1 MKINLIKILKIYMQK
16 VINKKIQTNPKI
28 ETKSIKSIKLY
39 NRNKNNN

>member
-28 ETKSIKSIKLY
+28 ETKSIKTIKLC
-39 NRNKNNN
+39 N